1 VVTRGQVWL
10 VRLDPTEGSELQKT
24 RPCLVVSP
32 PDLTHHRVFTVVP
45 LTSGGHP
52 TPFRPA
58 VTYQGRSGFILTDQI
73 RTVARSRMIRRLP
86 DIDPATLTAT
96 LAALREMFEE

>member
-1 VVTRGQVWL
+1 MVSRGEVWL
-10 VRLDPTEGSELQKT
+10 IRLDPAEGGELQKT

-32 PDLTHHRVFTVVP
+32 SDLNPFRVFTVVP
-45 LTSGGHP
+45 LTSGGFP
-52 TPFRPA
+52 APFRPP
-58 VTYQGRSGFILTDQI
+58 VTYQGREGFVLTDQI

-86 DIDPATLTAT
+86 DLDPQILTAT

>member
-1 VVTRGQVWL
+1 MNRGQVWL
-10 VRLDPTEGSELQKT
+10 VRLDPTEGSEIQKT

-45 LTSGGHP
+45 LTSGSHP
-52 TPFRPA
+52 TPFRPP
-58 VTYQGRSGFILTDQI
+58 VHYQGRDGLVLTDQI

-86 DIDPATLTAT
+86 DIDAATLSAT
-96 LAALREMFEE
+96 LSALREMFEE